1 MRERTFQINI
11 RATESERTRYI
22 RNAKK
27 CGLSLSEYL
36 RKLANGY
43 EPKPLPPIEYS
54 ELMRMISD
62 LYVDFHS
69 TGEEKYANLLVRVLQ
84 DMTAAISPGKRGEIS
99 GPPQSCKL
107 CGEKEH
113 PRSGEPFVA
122 CGKSDK
128 RRVV

>member
-1 MRERTFQINI
+1 MRERICQINI
-11 RATESERTRYI
+11 RATENERSRYI

-43 EPKPLPPIEYS
+43 EPKPLPPTDYG

-69 TGEEKYANLLVRVLQ
+69 TGEEKYVNLLIRVLQ
-84 DMTAAISPGKRGEIS
+84 EMTAAIAPGKRGDS
-99 GPPQSCKL
+99 DGNNQDM
-107 CGEKEH
+107 
-113 PRSGEPFVA
+113 A
-122 CGKSDK
+122 C
-128 RRVV
+128 